1 MREDSRKLPVFLQH
15 LAEGLAWLTDC
26 QNPTRQYKTE
36 LLLFSLQLVFF
47 VSQKPSLALYQPDI
61 AGNTGTL
68 IRLSAG
74 LATVLH
80 IIEPA
85 GFRTDDTNLKRAG
98 MDYLDLA
105 TITRHDDFEAF
116 MAYAKANQQRVI
128 LMTTKSNSAYTDF
141 SFLASDI
148 ILMGR
153 ESSGVPDHVHERVD
167 ASLTIRMENS
177 ARSLNQAVSAAMVLR
192 EALRQTGNF

>member
-1 MREDSRKLPVFLQH
+1 M
-15 LAEGLAWLTDC
+15 
-26 QNPTRQYKTE
+26 
-36 LLLFSLQLVFF
+36 
-47 VSQKPSLALYQPDI
+47 SQKPSLALYQPDI

-74 LATVLH
+74 MGTILH

-116 MAYAKANQQRVI
+116 MAYAKANHQRVI
-128 LMTTKSNSAYTDF
+128 LMTTKSSSNYADF

-153 ESSGVPDHVHERVD
+153 ESSGVPDHVHKRVD
-167 ASLTIRMENS
+167 ASLTIKMENR
-177 ARSLNQAVSAAMVLR
+177 ARSLNQAVCAAMVLG
-192 EALRQTGNF
+192 EALRQTGPF